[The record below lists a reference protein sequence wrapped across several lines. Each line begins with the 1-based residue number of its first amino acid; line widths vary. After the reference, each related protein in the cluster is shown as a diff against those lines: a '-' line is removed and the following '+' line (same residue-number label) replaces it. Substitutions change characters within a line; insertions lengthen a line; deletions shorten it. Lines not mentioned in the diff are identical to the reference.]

1 MFGLSCLWVLLSR
14 GLHGLG
20 CVLQL
25 QPSIPIPAARK
36 QEVERGTASPVKD
49 TSQEV
54 PIPSVS
60 IPLTRNWFH
69 GLNIQKEGSK
79 CHLYCEIH
87 ASSRLLEVLSL
98 WKERRVGSGG
108 RLATLGAVP
117 TLWPLHCVN
126 DSVHERNTCLLKTT
140 GLLHTIHLGSR
151 WQAYMSSSWLVVATY
166 GLKIY
171 ILSTILFSPTSGVWI
186 R

>member
-1 MFGLSCLWVLLSR
+1 MASHGLSCLAYHVYEFYYQGDFMVWDVCSSCSHQFQSR
-14 GLHGLG
+14 
-20 CVLQL
+20 Q
-25 QPSIPIPAARK
+25 QENRK
-36 QEVERGTASPVKD
+36 WREEQASPVKD
-49 TSQEV
+49 TSQEA

-60 IPLTRNWFH
+60 VPLTRNWFH

-79 CHLYCEIH
+79 CHLYREIH

-117 TLWPLHCVN
+117 TLRPLHCVN

-140 GLLHTIHLGSR
+140 RLLHTIHLGS
-151 WQAYMSSSWLVVATY
+151 Q
-166 GLKIY
+166 
-171 ILSTILFSPTSGVWI
+171 
-186 R
+186 